1 MAANPIASGAAE
13 VGRICSRN
21 VIAIGPD
28 EDLTRAA
35 HLMRTGHVGFLVVQD
50 MSGAKRKVVGVLT
63 DRDIVV
69 AVVAREIDPKT
80 LRVADVM
87 TRDPL
92 MVSESCT
99 VDVALS
105 FMREAAVRRMPIVR
119 GDSELVGV
127 LSLDDVVDKIAQQL
141 SAVAS
146 AYRGELKVERSA
158 RP

>member
-1 MAANPIASGAAE
+1 MTVNPTASAAAE

-21 VIAIGPD
+21 VVAIGPD
-28 EDLTRAA
+28 EDLTKAA
-35 HLMRTGHVGFLVVQD
+35 HLMRTAHVGFLVVQD
-50 MSGAKRKVVGVLT
+50 GSGPKRKVVGVLT

-80 LRVADVM
+80 LRVSDVM
-87 TRDPL
+87 TRDPV
-92 MVSESCT
+92 MVSENFT

-105 FMREAAVRRMPIVR
+105 FMREAAVRRMPIIR
-119 GDSELVGV
+119 GDNELVGV

-141 SAVAS
+141 GAVAS
-146 AYRGELKVERSA
+146 AYRGELRVERSV

>member
-1 MAANPIASGAAE
+1 MAVNPTASAAAE
-13 VGRICSRN
+13 VGRLCSRN
-21 VIAIGPD
+21 VVAIGPD
-28 EDLTRAA
+28 EDLTKAA
-35 HLMRTGHVGFLVVQD
+35 HLMRSAHVGFLVVQELH
-50 MSGAKRKVVGVLT
+50 GAKHRVVGVLT

-87 TRDPL
+87 TRNPV

-105 FMREAAVRRMPIVR
+105 FMREAAIRRMPIVR

-127 LSLDDVVDKIAQQL
+127 LSLDDVVDRIAQQL

-146 AYRGELKVERSA
+146 AYRGELRVERSA

>member
-1 MAANPIASGAAE
+1 VTVNPAAAAAAE

-21 VIAIGPD
+21 VVAIEAD

-35 HLMRTGHVGFLVVQD
+35 HLMRTGHVGFLVVQEVR
-50 MSGAKRKVVGVLT
+50 GEKRRVVGVLT

-69 AVVAREIDPKT
+69 AVVAREIDPRT
-80 LRVADVM
+80 LRVSDVM
-87 TRDPL
+87 TRNPV

-127 LSLDDVVDKIAQQL
+127 LSLDDVVDRIAQQL
-141 SAVAS
+141 SAVAC
-146 AYRGELKVERSA
+146 AYRSELRVERSA